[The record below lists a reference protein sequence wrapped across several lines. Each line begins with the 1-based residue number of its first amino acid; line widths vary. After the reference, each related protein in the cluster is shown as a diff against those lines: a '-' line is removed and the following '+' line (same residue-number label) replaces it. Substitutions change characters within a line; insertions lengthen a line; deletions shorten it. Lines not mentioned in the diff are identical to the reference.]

1 MISEKKCF
9 LYIAQLGKQ
18 GGYFMYFSFFCD
30 FFQKIS
36 VSEVSRDAQRSKIYS
51 QIPENLMNMLQQ
63 FESDTMRLSILFR
76 HSQKISKGGSPK
88 SPPKAPPL
96 GAILDPK
103 KSKLFRVCPDKF
115 FLR

>member
-1 MISEKKCF
+1 MY
-9 LYIAQLGKQ
+9 LQL
-18 GGYFMYFSFFCD
+18 FCD

-63 FESDTMRLSILFR
+63 FKRDTMRLSILFR
-76 HSQKISKGGSPK
+76 HSQNISKHGTPK
-88 SPPKAPPL
+88 SAPKAPPF
-96 GAILDPK
+96 GAILDPQK
-103 KSKLFRVCPDKF
+103 TKLFRVCPDKI